1 MSQNEQAKKEEKV
14 SFSDKLSQFLVKFR
28 FLFLGIILA
37 LLVAVALV
45 LVISSVTTKK
55 VQTGLTEIDSITY
68 ELSEARSVLKDAELT
83 AKESALFER
92 AKAVADA
99 NSKGVV
105 AVRAKMLMAEIA
117 FAKAD
122 YSNACQYWLDA
133 VNANTKAYTAGI
145 CYYQCGVCSEEMGDL
160 DSAVKYLQTAA
171 DTENFVAAP
180 RALFNIGRIEETRG
194 NIDKAAEAYKKL
206 SEAFPNDGWTSLAK
220 TRLLNLEINGKL

>member
-1 MSQNEQAKKEEKV
+1 MSRNEQAQKEEKI

-45 LVISSVTTKK
+45 LVISSTNTKK
-55 VQTGLTEIDSITY
+55 VEKGLTEIDSITY
-68 ELSEARSVLKDAELT
+68 ELSEARANLKDDELS

-92 AKAVADA
+92 ANAVANA
-99 NSKGVV
+99 NEKGVI

-117 FAKAD
+117 FAKND

-133 VNANTKAYTAGI
+133 ANASPKAYTAGI
-145 CYYQCGVCSEEMGDL
+145 CYYQCGICSEELGDL

-171 DTENFVAAP
+171 DTEKFVAAP
-180 RALFNIGRIEETRG
+180 RALFNIGRIEEGRG
-194 NIDKAAEAYKKL
+194 NIEKAKEAYNKL
-206 SEAFPNDGWTSLAK
+206 SATFPNDGWTSLGK
-220 TRLLNLEINGKL
+220 TRLLNIEIAEKK